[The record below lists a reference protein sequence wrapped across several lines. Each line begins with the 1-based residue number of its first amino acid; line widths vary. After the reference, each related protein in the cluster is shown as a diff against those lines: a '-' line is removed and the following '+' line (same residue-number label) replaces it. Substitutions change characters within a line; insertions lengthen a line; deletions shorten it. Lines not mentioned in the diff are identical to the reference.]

1 MRTLL
6 LKFIL
11 LLTAYMPLKLAHWLG
26 LLIGYLYLLIPNKIK
41 RIAQTNIQK
50 CFPELDT
57 SSQQKLLKDSL
68 IETGKLICEMGII
81 WGRSSRSA
89 LALIKT
95 VEGDELI
102 HEALKQGQGVLLAIP
117 HMGSWELVGLY
128 CAKHFPMTSMYRPP
142 RLKTF
147 DQKIRQARER
157 TGATLVPT
165 DNSGVRALSKALKN
179 GELIGLLPDQE
190 PSMGNG
196 TFAPFFNIPSY
207 TTCLLPKMATR
218 FNCQVIYTYAERL
231 PSGRGFK
238 LIFRASSD
246 NFNNKG
252 VQTAT
257 EQMNKDIEQLVR
269 ECPSQYQ
276 WIYKRFKTR
285 PEGEEKFY

>member
-41 RIAQTNIQK
+41 RIAQTNIRQ
-50 CFPELDT
+50 CFPEFDV
-57 SSQQKLLKDSL
+57 SQQQALLKDSL

-102 HEALKQGQGVLLAIP
+102 HNAMKQGQGVLLAIP

-142 RLKTF
+142 RLEAF
-147 DQKIRQARER
+147 NQKIRQARER

-196 TFAPFFNIPSY
+196 TFAPFFSIPTY
-207 TTCLLPKMATR
+207 TTILLPKMATK

-246 NFNNKG
+246 DFSGKD

-257 EQMNKDIEQLVR
+257 ELMNKDIEQLVR

-285 PEGEEKFY
+285 PEGEKKFY